1 MDKMIGL
8 FLAAVGL
15 FVLAGSAFNW
25 EWYWDRRRTRVWVD
39 LLGRAGAR
47 ILYAIMGAA
56 VLVLGVLMA
65 AGVIAFG

>member
-1 MDKMIGL
+1 MERMIGIIV
-8 FLAAVGL
+8 AAGGV

-39 LLGRAGAR
+39 LLGRVGAR
-47 ILYAIMGAA
+47 IFYGIMGVA